1 MSDKALVI
9 ISSGIEARE
18 KALTGIMY
26 AVNAVKYKWLED
38 VRIIFFGPS
47 ERLILSDDDEIR
59 EIWRLSGKP
68 ALSPRHVRP

>member
-1 MSDKALVI
+1 M
-9 ISSGIEARE
+9 
-18 KALTGIMY
+18 TGIMY
-26 AVNAVKYKWLED
+26 AVNAVKYKWLGD